1 MKANID
7 HRYCLYTENFANK
20 RFTKI
25 MKSLWCYDYFVKG
38 WSISLKK
45 KESNKFV
52 IFVCLETAFWQISKI
67 LIYGLFIGF
76 NTFYVLMMWDKD
88 PCGILETFYAL
99 KHMMNLVNPLNF
111 FSGFFKNCWKL
122 KQFISGRWVKI
133 VLKFHVS
140 AFSFLS
146 EIDKWQLLQ
155 SLSFFQRVNWTPA
168 LCL

>member
-1 MKANID
+1 MFFHGVKANID

-52 IFVCLETAFWQISKI
+52 IFVCLETTFWQISEI

-111 FSGFFKNCWKL
+111 FPVCLKIVENWSSLFRGIESRLFSNSMSRRLVSWVKLINDNCYSRYRFFK
-122 KQFISGRWVKI
+122 G
-133 VLKFHVS
+133 
-140 AFSFLS
+140 
-146 EIDKWQLLQ
+146 
-155 SLSFFQRVNWTPA
+155 
-168 LCL
+168 